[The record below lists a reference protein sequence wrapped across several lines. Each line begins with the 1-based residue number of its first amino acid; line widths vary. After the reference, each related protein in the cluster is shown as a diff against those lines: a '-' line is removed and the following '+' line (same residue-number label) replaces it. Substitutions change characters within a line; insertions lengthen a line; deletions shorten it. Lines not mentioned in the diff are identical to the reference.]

1 MRFRLHRDK
10 HFRCHS
16 ERSEESALSV
26 FSKFRFFATLR
37 MTCLTLS
44 FLLSSNALYAQ
55 FRDSTEPPPKP
66 IGSVLRTVREI
77 DMTNDTI
84 PEIMQIETTKAKRLR
99 DSKIRFAIYSDAKSL
114 LYEHSWKVNDFF
126 DPKDHLP
133 DTIKWF
139 RLQRIMRTFF
149 SNQNFSVC
157 DSEAFSSLFTRV
169 RAADIKLGTLEE
181 QEFIATPHKVF
192 SVFAGRNDLYG
203 ITWLDSKKKFVTLW
217 HN

>member
-1 MRFRLHRDK
+1 MQFKLLPDK
-10 HFRCHS
+10 YFIAWL
-16 ERSEESALSV
+16 ALLS
-26 FSKFRFFATLR
+26 
-37 MTCLTLS
+37 LS
-44 FLLSSNALYAQ
+44 FFLSSNGVYAQ
-55 FRDSTEPPPKP
+55 FIDSTAPPPKP
-66 IGSVLRTVREI
+66 LGSVLRTVREI

-99 DSKIRFAIYSDAKSL
+99 DIKVRFAIYSSEKKL
-114 LYEHSWKVNDFF
+114 LYSHNWKANDFF

-139 RLQRIMRTFF
+139 RLQRLLRTFF

-157 DSEAFSSLFTRV
+157 DSDCYSSLFSRV

-181 QEFIATPHKVF
+181 QEFVAAPHKVF
-192 SVFAGRNDLYG
+192 SVYAGRDDLYG